1 LFIVG
6 SLSAQKVI
14 QLGVQAGANGSI
26 LSTDMPDF
34 YTHVSPG
41 FRGGFFAKFHLGLLS
56 VSPELNFSMTG
67 GSGTFGNDPGRYY
80 SAKTNTLEMP
90 LIVGIRLVKGK
101 TVNFR
106 AAFGGFGA
114 WNFTKTI
121 EVNDHVFTQNETN
134 ITSTRA
140 ANFNAGVIVGV
151 GLDIWRF
158 NLEMR
163 YQWGLA
169 NLYGS
174 NVIYQDSRAGFKYSG
189 FSVTLGFGFYYK
201 EFK

>member
-1 LFIVG
+1 MVG
-6 SLSAQKVI
+6 SE
-14 QLGVQAGANGSI
+14 GC
-26 LSTDMPDF
+26 
-34 YTHVSPG
+34 
-41 FRGGFFAKFHLGLLS
+41 
-56 VSPELNFSMTG
+56 
-67 GSGTFGNDPGRYY
+67 FGNDPGRLY
-80 SAKTNTLEMP
+80 SVKTNTLEMP
-90 LIVGIRLVKGK
+90 LIFGLRLVKGK

-106 AAFGGFGA
+106 ASFGGFWA
-114 WNFTKTI
+114 WNITNSI
-121 EVNDHVFTQNETN
+121 QVQDHVFTQNETN

-140 ANFNAGVIVGV
+140 SRFNGGVVVGV

-174 NVIYQDSRAGFKYSG
+174 NVMFQDPRAGFRYSG

-201 EFK
+201 EIK